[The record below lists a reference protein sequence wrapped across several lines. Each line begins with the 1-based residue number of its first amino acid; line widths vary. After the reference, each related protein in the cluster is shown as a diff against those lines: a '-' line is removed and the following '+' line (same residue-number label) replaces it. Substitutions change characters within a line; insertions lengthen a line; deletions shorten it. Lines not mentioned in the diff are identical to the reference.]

1 MRASFILLFRCF
13 FTSRLHPLS
22 RKHTAVVYKSILE
35 VDNFCKIGY
44 NMLIRKQALACRKL
58 QPAHG
63 GTEKLMQ
70 EQNTP
75 MEQDEMM
82 DEVGL
87 YTLVDEEGNEKLFD
101 LIDMLEENGQVYF
114 ALIPHIEDPNELL
127 EGEVELVVLNAKT
140 DDDGNEILEPIESD
154 EEYER
159 IAEIF
164 INRLDAETD
173 EEDDEEE

>member
-1 MRASFILLFRCF
+1 
-13 FTSRLHPLS
+13 
-22 RKHTAVVYKSILE
+22 
-35 VDNFCKIGY
+35 
-44 NMLIRKQALACRKL
+44 
-58 QPAHG
+58 
-63 GTEKLMQ
+63 
-70 EQNTP
+70 
-75 MEQDEMM
+75 
-82 DEVGL
+82 
-87 YTLVDEEGNEKLFD
+87 FD